1 MCWEKRR
8 MKARNEKT
16 ESDKISER
24 RKKSAD
30 WNCGTGV
37 WWHETHTPLVSSN
50 LFLCWCT
57 HDSKTG
63 GLHVHSYKHNLWC
76 CACGSCPRIFRI
88 LCSLTQPV
96 TWILSNLVV
105 LGLVLFNPLWYSLA
119 VTSLHIPRYQWGC
132 NQPRKPYK
140 QMDTSSTSRPSFQG
154 KRLEVGNRNQWNSTQ
169 IAYLNNTILRVIL
182 RFLFRGK
189 KLLFIMSNH
198 LLRQI
203 IVLLGSALSL
213 KGSAFI
219 LVPNGE
225 VSFL

>member
-1 MCWEKRR
+1 MRRQNQTRSVNEEK
-8 MKARNEKT
+8 NLQT
-16 ESDKISER
+16 ELVSGD
-24 RKKSAD
+24 D
-30 WNCGTGV
+30 TGV
-37 WWHETHTPLVSSN
+37 WWHETHMPLVSSN

-96 TWILSNLVV
+96 TWILSNLV
-105 LGLVLFNPLWYSLA
+105 LFNPLWYSLA

-154 KRLEVGNRNQWNSTQ
+154 KRLEVANRNQWNSTQ

-182 RFLFRGK
+182 KFLFRGK

>member
-1 MCWEKRR
+1 MT
-8 MKARNEKT
+8 M
-16 ESDKISER
+16 ES
-24 RKKSAD
+24 
-30 WNCGTGV
+30 
-37 WWHETHTPLVSSN
+37 HMPLVSSN

-57 HDSKTG
+57 HDSRTG

-76 CACGSCPRIFRI
+76 YPCGSCPRIFRI
-88 LCSLTQPV
+88 FCSLTQPV
-96 TWILSNLVV
+96 IGILSNVV
-105 LGLVLFNPLWYSLA
+105 MSLVLFNPLWHNLE
-119 VTSLHIPRYQWGC
+119 VTSSHIPRYQWGC
-132 NQPRKPYK
+132 NRSRKHYK
-140 QMDTSSTSRPSFQG
+140 KKETSPTSRQSLQG
-154 KRLEVGNRNQWNSTQ
+154 RRLEVANRNQWKSTQ

-203 IVLLGSALSL
+203 IVFLGSALSL

-219 LVPNGE
+219 FAPNSA